1 MKAITFVICF
11 MILISHKTT
20 CSFHFIQQQINRKL
34 SITLIFFSRK
44 EAITVKFL
52 TKYTLLLN
60 DMLKKRDGE
69 STLSKMC

>member
-20 CSFHFIQQQINRKL
+20 CSFHFIQQQLSRKL
-34 SITLIFFSRK
+34 SITLFFFSRK

-52 TKYTLLLN
+52 TKYILLLN
-60 DMLKKRDGE
+60 DTLKKKEME
-69 STLSKMC
+69 SQL